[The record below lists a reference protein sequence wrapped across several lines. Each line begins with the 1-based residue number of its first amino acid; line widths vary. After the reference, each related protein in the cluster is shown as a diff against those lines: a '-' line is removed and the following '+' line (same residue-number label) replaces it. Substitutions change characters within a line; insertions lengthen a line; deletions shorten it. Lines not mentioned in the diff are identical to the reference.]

1 MVLQLR
7 SARVHHGGT
16 WALMGGAIERGE
28 SPASA
33 ALREAHEEA
42 RVDAATV
49 SVKQTIPGMSH
60 PEWSYTYVLAEA
72 VRPED
77 PVLPGGSTWEADRTL
92 WVDLD
97 DVPDLVL
104 HASLDEDW
112 PRLREVLTAT

>member
-28 SPASA
+28 DPAAA
-33 ALREAHEEA
+33 ALREAREEA

-49 SVKQTIPGMSH
+49 TVRRTIPGMSH

-72 VRPED
+72 ARPVD
-77 PVLPGGSTWEADRTL
+77 PVLPGGFTWEADRTL

-97 DVPDLVL
+97 DVPGLVL

-112 PRLREVLTAT
+112 PRLRDVLTGA